1 MQSVEL
7 AQTSGNRPD
16 ATLSHGKQQRDHKIQ
31 HQAYKND
38 QELHVLIVAELSFHA
53 HFVALPSLRFTY
65 GNHADTLAG
74 NTSPIDGPGDDRRDG
89 RNTPSIA
96 ELIANLYYGEA
107 GIMTNAADDF
117 DALFE
122 EVAAQRT
129 SASPSPATSPAAAPA
144 PAAAAS
150 NDEDDLDSLFDQV
163 SATAVSA
170 APVAAPAA
178 APAAAATTA
187 TAPAAG
193 EEGTENGGMFE
204 RLGGI
209 VRLLHDSLRELGYDK
224 ALNEAS
230 SQIVDAQD
238 RLEYVA
244 TLTEQAANKV
254 LNTLDEGM
262 PAQDV
267 LSKQSKD
274 MELRWGDLF
283 DGKLS
288 LDEFKALA
296 GDSRQFATSVT
307 AATEAEKARLLEI
320 MMAQDFQDI
329 TGQLIKKVVKITQ
342 AVEGELAQ
350 LLRDNAPPDLKEKLA
365 QKQAVPEPLMQGPS
379 VPQAALNQDNVDD
392 LLADLGF

>member
-1 MQSVEL
+1 
-7 AQTSGNRPD
+7 
-16 ATLSHGKQQRDHKIQ
+16 
-31 HQAYKND
+31 
-38 QELHVLIVAELSFHA
+38 
-53 HFVALPSLRFTY
+53 
-65 GNHADTLAG
+65 
-74 NTSPIDGPGDDRRDG
+74 
-89 RNTPSIA
+89 
-96 ELIANLYYGEA
+96 
-107 GIMTNAADDF
+107 MTDAADDF

-129 SASPSPATSPAAAPA
+129 SAPPAPAAAPEPA
-144 PAAAAS
+144 PAAAAAA
-150 NDEDDLDSLFDQV
+150 DEDDLESLFDQV
-163 SATAVSA
+163 SAS
-170 APVAAPAA
+170 AAPAA
-178 APAAAATTA
+178 VAAAVATTAVAATPAPAAAAI
-187 TAPAAG
+187 AG
-193 EEGTENGGMFE
+193 ADDGHEAGGMFE

-262 PAQDV
+262 PAQDL
-267 LSKQSKD
+267 LSKQAKD
-274 MELRWGDLF
+274 METRWADLF
-283 DGKLS
+283 EGKLS

-296 GDSRQFATSVT
+296 GDSRQFAAQVGV
-307 AATEAEKARLLEI
+307 ATESEKARLLEI

-342 AVEGELAQ
+342 TVEGELAQ
-350 LLRDNAPPDLKEKLA
+350 LLRDNAPADVKEKLA
-365 QKQAVPEPLMQGPS
+365 QKAQPAAPEPLMQGPS
-379 VPQAALNQDNVDD
+379 VPEAALNQDNVDD